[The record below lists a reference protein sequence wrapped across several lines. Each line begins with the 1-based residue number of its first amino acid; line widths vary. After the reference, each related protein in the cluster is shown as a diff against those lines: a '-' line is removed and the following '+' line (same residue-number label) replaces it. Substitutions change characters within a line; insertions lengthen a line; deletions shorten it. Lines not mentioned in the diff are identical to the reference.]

1 MLHEDHVKQAS
12 AKLFKEKEPFS
23 SMPLFALKNDKLER
37 VKEIPFKSERKDIQ
51 KVTESSLK
59 EVFGYEFI
67 KSEVTLG
74 NLRIDTLAFDS
85 ENKSFVI
92 IEYKIDQSFSVIDQ
106 GYAYLGLLLNSKAD
120 FILEYNESKDAS
132 LKRNDVD
139 WSQSKVIFV
148 SPQFTKYQKQAI
160 NFRDLPIE
168 LWEISKFANGT
179 LLFNQLKS
187 PETSESITKISQ
199 RSEIVQKVSREIR
212 VYTEE
217 DHLNGLPNETIELYQ
232 ALKERLLSL
241 GDNIRVRPTKLY
253 VGFVADSNFVDIH
266 PQKTKLKL
274 WINLPRGAL
283 DDPEKITRDVSEVGH
298 WGNGD
303 YEVTIESSE
312 PLDYLITLIKQ
323 SYTKHS

>member
-1 MLHEDHVKQAS
+1 
-12 AKLFKEKEPFS
+12 
-23 SMPLFALKNDKLER
+23 MPLYSIKSDRLER
-37 VKEIPFKSERKDIQ
+37 VKEVPFKSERKDIQ
-51 KVTESSLK
+51 HITELSLK
-59 EVFGYEFI
+59 EVFGYDFV
-67 KSEVTLG
+67 KSELVLG
-74 NLRIDTLAFDS
+74 TLRIDTLAFDT

-199 RSEIVQKVSREIR
+199 RSEIVQKVSKEIK

-217 DHLNGLPNETIELYQ
+217 DHLIGLPAEIAGLYKD
-232 ALKERLLSL
+232 LKDRVLGL
-241 GDNIRVRPTKLY
+241 GDNIEIRPRKKY
-253 VGFVADSNFVDIH
+253 IGFVAETNFVDVQ
-266 PQKTKLKL
+266 PQKAQLKL
-274 WINLPRGAL
+274 WINLPIGTLNDERNIARNVA
-283 DDPEKITRDVSEVGH
+283 DIGH

-303 YEVTIESSE
+303 YEAGLK
-312 PLDYLITLIKQ
+312 PGDDLDYLMTLIKQ
-323 SYTKHS
+323 SYTKSSAR